1 MIIIGLTGGIGSG
14 KTTIAK
20 EFMKLGVPVYFA
32 DKEAKELMQNS
43 DQIKKQL
50 IKEFGYEVYS
60 NNTLNKELL
69 AAIVFNNKS
78 KLQIINNII
87 HPKVRKHFKEWIVK
101 QNSTYVIQE
110 NAIIFENKK
119 EEEFDKIILVIT
131 PSSVKIER
139 VMKRDLVN
147 KEKVIERMN
156 NQLEDKAKLVRSDY
170 VIKNY
175 NKHDIEKQVFNIHQK
190 IKKLVW

>member
-1 MIIIGLTGGIGSG
+1 MIVVGLTGGIGSG

-32 DKEAKELMQNS
+32 DKEAKELMQSSN
-43 DQIKKQL
+43 QIKKQL
-50 IKEFGYEVYS
+50 IKEFGPAAYT
-60 NNTLNKELL
+60 NNKLNKELL
-69 AAIVFNNKS
+69 ATIIFNNKS
-78 KLQIINNII
+78 KLQRINTII
-87 HPKVRKHFKEWIVK
+87 HPKVRTHFKEWIVK

-119 EEEFDKIILVIT
+119 EKEFDKIILVIA
-131 PSSVKIER
+131 PLSVKIER

-147 KEKVIERMN
+147 ENKVIERMK
-156 NQLEDKAKLVRSDY
+156 NQLEDTIKLEQSDF

-175 NKHDIEKQVFNIHQK
+175 NKYDIEKQVFKIHQK
-190 IKKLVW
+190 IKKLVS